1 MATSVSVVLH
11 RTVPLLMLLISEN
24 MSMVHCTC
32 SGGATQ
38 RLSQVT
44 VKVACYMKPP
54 FPSRYNGDGS
64 SN

>member
-32 SGGATQ
+32 SGGGHTEIEPGDCQSYMLYEASV
-38 RLSQVT
+38 SQQV
-44 VKVACYMKPP
+44 
-54 FPSRYNGDGS
+54 
-64 SN
+64 